1 MKRWIIAALFIL
13 ILAACSDAGGADTAV
28 PDTPAAN
35 TAANPGTEASPLPQ
49 PTDTAVPTPT
59 LEPAAALVNGR
70 VIPLAVY
77 ERELTRYEQAQA
89 ELGSELPA
97 NYQTIVLDALIE
109 RELIAQA
116 AEQLGIVVTP
126 DMVSEQINTLR
137 EAVEG
142 EENFNAWLATNQ
154 WTLAEFEEAL
164 YKEMVTEQV
173 VNAVTADV
181 PFTAEQVR
189 ARYIQLDD
197 AALAQSLLDQ
207 IRGGADFATLAAQY
221 SLDQVTAPLGGDLGY
236 FARGS
241 LLVPEVEEAAFALSV
256 GEVSEVVTAVSD
268 DGQTTYYI
276 VQVTDRDPQR
286 PLPAEFRYTLLEQTF
301 SDWLQTQWDQAIIER
316 FVE

>member
-1 MKRWIIAALFIL
+1 MKRWMIVALL
-13 ILAACSDAGGADTAV
+13 ILLLVGCNNAERSETAV
-28 PDTPAAN
+28 PNTPN
-35 TAANPGTEASPLPQ
+35 TATNPGAEASPLPQ

-97 NYQTIVLDALIE
+97 NYHTIVLDALIE

-126 DMVSEQINTLR
+126 EMVSEQINALR

-142 EENFNAWLATNQ
+142 EENFNAWLTTNQ

-173 VNAVTADV
+173 VNAVTSDV
-181 PFTAEQVR
+181 PFTTEQVR

-207 IRGGADFATLAAQY
+207 IRGGADFAALASQY

-236 FARGS
+236 FAKGA
-241 LLVPEVEEAAFALSV
+241 LLVPEVEEAAFALAV
-256 GEVSEVVTAVSD
+256 GEVSDVVSAVSD

-301 SDWLQTQWDQAIIER
+301 ADWLQTQWEQAVVER

>member
-1 MKRWIIAALFIL
+1 MKRWMIAALFIL
-13 ILAACSDAGGADTAV
+13 LLAACNDAGGTDTAV
-28 PDTPAAN
+28 TDTPAAN
-35 TAANPGTEASPLPQ
+35 TATNPGAEASPLPQ

-97 NYQTIVLDALIE
+97 NYQTTVLDALIE

-126 DMVSEQINTLR
+126 EMVSEQINTLQ

-236 FARGS
+236 FARGA

-256 GEVSEVVTAVSD
+256 NEVSEVVTAVSE

-301 SDWLQTQWDQAIIER
+301 SNWLQTQWEQAVIER